1 MKDKENARNWLITKR
16 KEKGM
21 TQEQVAEAA
30 GIARS
35 YYTRIENG
43 DHKVPVNTAKHIA
56 QALELDWT
64 LFYE

>member
-1 MKDKENARNWLITKR
+1 MKNKENVRGWLLEKR
-16 KEKGM
+16 KAMGM

-43 DHKVPVNTAKHIA
+43 DHKVPVATAKQVA
-56 QALELDWT
+56 QVLDLDWT
-64 LFYE
+64 QFYS